1 MTHSLL
7 ISNSLIGSL
16 LGQTMALIGSAGVND
31 TVFCTSD
38 KTYSIKKVET
48 SNTVYIVPKST
59 SNEYKVSAQCKEY
72 YELKMIPA
80 KISRVSEL
88 LKNTEYNGI
97 EHEASID
104 TNLLLTPQE
113 LREQIQASDIEYA
126 NAIKSLGVVKLNDK
140 MRIINSV
147 VIRELIR
154 YVCDTIMENSWDI
167 NHLSFHQ
174 LYSKMNEVNE
184 SLLLHTLSLVGE
196 KKNSSSDDNQAFWV
210 LNRSLLATQT
220 ARYIFETEDCPN
232 GKYWVLDD
240 FMSLLAMKTPG
251 SGSFPDDILD
261 GIASVD
267 NKKQLKYLR

>member
-1 MTHSLL
+1 MT
-7 ISNSLIGSL
+7 
-16 LGQTMALIGSAGVND
+16 LIGSAGVND

-48 SNTVYIVPKST
+48 SNTVYIIPKST

-80 KISRVSEL
+80 KISRISEL
-88 LKNTEYNGI
+88 LKNTEYNGL

-113 LREQIQASDIEYA
+113 LRAQIHASDIEYTS
-126 NAIKSLGVVKLNDK
+126 AIKSLGVIELNGK

-167 NHLSFHQ
+167 NYLNFHE
-174 LYSKMNEVNE
+174 LYSEMNEVND

-196 KKNSSSDDNQAFWV
+196 KDNSSSDENQVIWI

-220 ARYIFETEDCPN
+220 AHYIFQTQDSPS
-232 GKYWVLDD
+232 GKCWMLDD

-251 SGSFPDDILD
+251 SGSFPDNILD
-261 GIASVD
+261 GIATVD
-267 NKKQLKYLR
+267 NKKQLKYMR